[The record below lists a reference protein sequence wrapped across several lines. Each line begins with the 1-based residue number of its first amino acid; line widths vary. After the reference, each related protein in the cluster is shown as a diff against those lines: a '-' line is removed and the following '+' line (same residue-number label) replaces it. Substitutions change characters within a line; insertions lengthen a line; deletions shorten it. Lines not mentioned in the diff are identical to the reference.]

1 MSLISCCA
9 FDFGDGAN
17 LDGANLVD
25 FFAGR
30 SVLSGSVLSTMLMK
44 SRIDGMATY
53 LDKAVIYVA
62 MLSSNNFRFV

>member
-1 MSLISCCA
+1 
-9 FDFGDGAN
+9 
-17 LDGANLVD
+17 
-25 FFAGR
+25 
-30 SVLSGSVLSTMLMK
+30 MLMK